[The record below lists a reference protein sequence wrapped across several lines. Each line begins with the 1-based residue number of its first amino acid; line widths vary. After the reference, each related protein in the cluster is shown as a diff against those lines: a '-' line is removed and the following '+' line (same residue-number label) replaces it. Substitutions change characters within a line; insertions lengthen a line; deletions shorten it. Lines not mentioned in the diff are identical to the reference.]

1 MSNHREA
8 DMPFDGAD
16 FLQFRLPDS
25 PPASAAP
32 TFVWFGHWRSLFAW
46 RRETGKTFEPIPAQR
61 ALATLRV
68 LSDAKG
74 LIAAPEHWIQRQ
86 YEAPG
91 DRYCAVGAIR
101 LAGYRLHDSAA
112 LSAAHELLLTVA
124 RERGFRSVQRM
135 NDRSTHDEVM
145 AAFDE
150 AMAAARRRTAVA

>member
-1 MSNHREA
+1 
-8 DMPFDGAD
+8 MPFDGAD
-16 FLQFRLPDS
+16 FLQFRLPDN

-32 TFVWFGHWRSLFAW
+32 TGFWFRHWRSLFAW
-46 RRETGKTFEPIPAQR
+46 GRETDRTFESMPAQR

-68 LSDAKG
+68 LNDAKD
-74 LIAAPEHWIQRQ
+74 LIAAPEHWVQRQ

-91 DRYCAVGAIR
+91 DRYCAVGAVR

-112 LSAAHELLLTVA
+112 LSAAHELLLTIA

>member
-1 MSNHREA
+1 
-8 DMPFDGAD
+8 
-16 FLQFRLPDS
+16 
-25 PPASAAP
+25 
-32 TFVWFGHWRSLFAW
+32 V
-46 RRETGKTFEPIPAQR
+46 
-61 ALATLRV
+61 
-68 LSDAKG
+68 
-74 LIAAPEHWIQRQ
+74 QRQ

-91 DRYCAVGAIR
+91 DRYSAVGAVR

-112 LSAAHELLLTVA
+112 LSAAHELLLTIA